1 MTDRH
6 KEFAEAMMNIMRH
19 NEEKEKKQRN
29 VDNDFYEEDCS
40 LQEILEAKFDELFGT
55 AQNDEE
61 NS

>member
-6 KEFAEAMMNIMRH
+6 KEFAEAMSNIMRH

-29 VDNDFYEEDCS
+29 VDNEDCS

-55 AQNDEE
+55 AQIDEE